1 MKGTAKHT
9 VFGYLCAF
17 LCAVAALSFGS
28 FFGCGK
34 TDDTVPDD
42 PSAVVSVTIDKKA
55 LTIAE
60 WESAILTVTANGT
73 DESIFW
79 SSSDESVATVKEG
92 KVFAVSCGEAI
103 ITASVKN
110 ASDKCTVTVVPSE
123 VEPTVSVNEIQGK
136 DECLIIS
143 DNSEFDLTCSV
154 LWNAKIIEG
163 AVISWFSADENVAS
177 VEGNGK
183 EATIKGVAA
192 GETTVKVL
200 AEIRKKVAVYEF
212 KVKVNAE
219 SALLKANNDGYVPYS
234 GGYKTTI
241 NAVEAQDGDGSNVT
255 VPDIY
260 ATYKGQIIKNPS
272 VLWTTENEDLINIEP
287 AVGKITAK
295 QAGRAVVYGV
305 WHYDVT
311 NKDYTI
317 KLVVEILRV
326 TVVSEEL
333 REVVINRPQT
343 AVKLPLTDETVQ
355 SLEIDDKRY
364 EDGFVS
370 DSGVA
375 TLDNAKFDVADQRRT
390 IAVKVVTNKRVYE
403 FFVKSH
409 YAVADAEEWQAIWN
423 AKTAPAIF
431 SKASVVIIEEDID
444 VSSYTH
450 KGNIVFIG
458 SFSGVFDGQ
467 GHTVIGATASW
478 AGMFN
483 SIAEDGVL
491 KNVAFVGA
499 TLLKDAKLFN
509 ASMNGTLENFYFE
522 GTHRLDLAINAAPA
536 FAFTLGRKAVINN
549 VILNVRGRKTNPAIS
564 GTKALFNDLNAGEGM
579 PSINNFYAS
588 IDFSDGSAS
597 KDETVNKDINLYS
610 SMSEMRE
617 SLTTLP
623 EGFSREIWQML
634 DGTATF
640 KSSEKVIGAYLEN
653 NELKLEPISFVMQ
666 NEDVTLRSNVACE
679 WEVEGLSSAD
689 YSLVDGVLRLNE
701 NTIEGTT
708 FNIAGYYTEERF
720 GHFYKAKIENVL
732 IKRYTITKKLDELHV
747 VGLNR
752 PDATYTFTLDSDDE
766 ILSVT
771 INNAKTDD
779 GNYSLSGNK
788 LTVKASAFIKTGVS
802 EIAIETKGVIY
813 KAAAEVFDMTI
824 GSLEEFKAFWNTS
837 VMTGTVTLKV
847 ALTDNIDATGY
858 DNGGNIAIP
867 EFAGVLD
874 GRGYTIHGVRSGWNG
889 LFYNLTAD
897 GVVKNIA
904 FTDIRFVTK
913 SAIFGYKLEGTV
925 ENCYFEGVGE
935 VERPASAVASP
946 LLATSIGKTAT
957 IKNVM
962 LYADNRPETCLG
974 KNAVFDF
981 TAENA
986 ATVIAPVGVF
996 VINTASNGN
1005 ICDETTLTDLG
1016 GISLYDSLG
1025 AFKSAVKTLPKGFSS
1040 EIWQI
1045 YEGVLT
1051 FKSSQT
1057 VIEKYIEQNGLTAEK
1072 ISSVTQL
1079 TDTKL
1084 VADKDCEWTIEG
1096 LDSSAYTLENGLLRL
1111 NEKAI
1116 AGTLFNIFAR
1126 YSEPRYGHVYED
1138 VIENV
1143 VVKKYVE
1150 TKKLEE
1156 EYVVGLNRVS
1166 ESYSFVLDSAD
1177 AIISVSINNAEIDMD
1192 EYSLSENVLTLNASA
1207 FTKAGFAE
1215 IAIKAG
1221 GYNYYTT
1228 AEVYD
1233 IAIGSLE
1240 EFKGFWS
1247 KEGQP
1252 ATTVTTKVAFTADI
1266 DASSYNF
1273 NGGTVIAN
1281 STFNGIIDG
1290 KGHTVKGAPS
1300 GYYGMFYCVGSDAVI
1315 KNIAFTG
1322 IRFFRVSA
1330 IVNYKLEGRI
1340 ENCYFEG
1347 SGGSAA
1353 DNNALSKQMG
1363 ATAVLKNVVVYLHDR
1378 PSGTETQCGVFVSL
1392 TSGATSLTTAPE
1404 GVYVVNDSSNGKI
1417 CDGAGA
1423 TDLSDVHLYSS
1434 LGEFKAQNTTK
1445 PNNISEEYWQLLNK
1459 LA

>member
-1 MKGTAKHT
+1 MKGIAKHT

-34 TDDTVPDD
+34 TGDTVPDD

-60 WESAILTVTANGT
+60 WESAILTVTANVT

-79 SSSDESVATVKEG
+79 SSSDESVATVKDG

-123 VEPTVSVNEIQGK
+123 VEPTVFVNEIQGK

-272 VLWTTENEDLINIEP
+272 VLWTTENEDLINIDP

-326 TVVSEEL
+326 AVVSEEL

-343 AVKLPLTDETVQ
+343 AVKLSLTNETVQ

-375 TLDNAKFDVADQRRT
+375 TLDNAKFDVEDQRRT
-390 IAVKVVTNKRVYE
+390 IAVKVVTNKRIYE

-431 SKASVVIIEEDID
+431 SKASVVIIEKDID

-509 ASMNGTLENFYFE
+509 SSMNGTLENFYFE

-597 KDETVNKDINLYS
+597 KNETVNKDINLYS

-634 DGTATF
+634 DGMATF
-640 KSSEKVIGAYLEN
+640 KSSEKAIGAYLEN
-653 NELKLEPISFVMQ
+653 NELKLEPISFVIQ
-666 NEDVTLRSNVACE
+666 NENVTLRSNVACE
-679 WEVEGLSSAD
+679 WEIEGLSSAD

-732 IKRYTITKKLDELHV
+732 IKRYTLTKELDELHV

-771 INNAKTDD
+771 INNVKTDD
-779 GNYSLSGNK
+779 VNYSLSGNK

-802 EIAIETKGVIY
+802 EIVIETKGVIY
-813 KAAAEVFDMTI
+813 KAA
-824 GSLEEFKAFWNTS
+824 
-837 VMTGTVTLKV
+837 
-847 ALTDNIDATGY
+847 
-858 DNGGNIAIP
+858 
-867 EFAGVLD
+867 
-874 GRGYTIHGVRSGWNG
+874 
-889 LFYNLTAD
+889 
-897 GVVKNIA
+897 
-904 FTDIRFVTK
+904 
-913 SAIFGYKLEGTV
+913 
-925 ENCYFEGVGE
+925 
-935 VERPASAVASP
+935 
-946 LLATSIGKTAT
+946 
-957 IKNVM
+957 
-962 LYADNRPETCLG
+962 
-974 KNAVFDF
+974 
-981 TAENA
+981 
-986 ATVIAPVGVF
+986 
-996 VINTASNGN
+996 
-1005 ICDETTLTDLG
+1005 
-1016 GISLYDSLG
+1016 
-1025 AFKSAVKTLPKGFSS
+1025 
-1040 EIWQI
+1040 
-1045 YEGVLT
+1045 
-1051 FKSSQT
+1051 
-1057 VIEKYIEQNGLTAEK
+1057 
-1072 ISSVTQL
+1072 
-1079 TDTKL
+1079 
-1084 VADKDCEWTIEG
+1084 
-1096 LDSSAYTLENGLLRL
+1096 
-1111 NEKAI
+1111 
-1116 AGTLFNIFAR
+1116 
-1126 YSEPRYGHVYED
+1126 
-1138 VIENV
+1138 
-1143 VVKKYVE
+1143 
-1150 TKKLEE
+1150 
-1156 EYVVGLNRVS
+1156 
-1166 ESYSFVLDSAD
+1166 
-1177 AIISVSINNAEIDMD
+1177 
-1192 EYSLSENVLTLNASA
+1192 
-1207 FTKAGFAE
+1207 
-1215 IAIKAG
+1215 
-1221 GYNYYTT
+1221 

-1240 EFKGFWS
+1240 EFKAFWS
-1247 KEGQP
+1247 REGQP
-1252 ATTVTTKVAFTADI
+1252 ATTITAKVAFTADI

-1322 IRFFRVSA
+1322 IRFYRVSA

-1392 TSGATSLTTAPE
+1392 TNGATSLTTAPE